1 MSAVPETFHQC
12 DEDLFDVRSLTFN
25 YRFHVQVN
33 LVLGNRN
40 SDKHSQCILPLY
52 FRMHESDTKEAKRVE
67 HGFFSELVGPFPTDI
82 SLTRHTKKRSFTLGS
97 F

>member
-33 LVLGNRN
+33 LILGNRN
-40 SDKHSQCILPLY
+40 SDKHSQCILHLY
-52 FRMHESDTKEAKRVE
+52 VRMHESGTKEEKRVG
-67 HGFFSELVGPFPTDI
+67 HGFFSELVGFQ
-82 SLTRHTKKRSFTLGS
+82 LTSH
-97 F
+97 